1 MRHDIEWLIEM
12 LERGRKI
19 MAKLRDEAPAGGCH
33 TIRAAICQIDAAK
46 LIAKSIMKEKQNEER
61 Q

>member
-1 MRHDIEWLIEM
+1 
-12 LERGRKI
+12 

-46 LIAKSIMKEKQNEER
+46 LIAKSITKEKQNEER
-61 Q
+61 